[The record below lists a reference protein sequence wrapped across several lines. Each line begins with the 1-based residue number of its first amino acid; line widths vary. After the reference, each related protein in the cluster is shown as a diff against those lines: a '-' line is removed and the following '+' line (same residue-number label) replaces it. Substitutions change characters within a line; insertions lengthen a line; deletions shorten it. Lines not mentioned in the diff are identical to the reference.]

1 MKTIVK
7 KTYTNPSSEVVLIQ
21 NQQSLLVALII
32 HLALMAVI
40 IMVMMA
46 MRSVTKRNSTL

>member
-21 NQQSLLVALII
+21 NQQSLLAGSPNYTPGVNGRDNNGDDGYEIGD
-32 HLALMAVI
+32 
-40 IMVMMA
+40 
-46 MRSVTKRNSTL
+46 